1 MLGSVPFFCLK
12 AGAVGAPVVAPGL
25 LGFRGIQPCPAVL
38 LLTLQM
44 GHGGLTRCRSRGC
57 STAARSAAAPGR
69 GGDTLGLL
77 CPLVPGSWQLFV
89 EGKAARVPPEPLAMP
104 QAITAPQLCPLWGC
118 SPAPPGWGRCPNACE
133 LIVHGGHGACC
144 WPWVSLPRARSPCST
159 SWAPLHPSAAV
170 LACPS
175 PSPAWGARPSA
186 PQGECL
192 LISEAVYQ
200 EPCFL
205 MGPGGGPRWGF
216 PQRWVHRGKRRAA
229 PQHNISLGTAGHGAC
244 FHSRAAPAAVPG
256 GGGTAAPAPC
266 SCGAEHQLPAPPCGV
281 GQLARGVLA
290 SQP

>member
-144 WPWVSLPRARSPCST
+144 WPWVSLPRGTEPLQHLLGSP
-159 SWAPLHPSAAV
+159 APLRCSAGMPQPQPCLGSQA
-170 LACPS
+170 L
-175 PSPAWGARPSA
+175 SA
-186 PQGECL
+186 PG
-192 LISEAVYQ
+192 
-200 EPCFL
+200 
-205 MGPGGGPRWGF
+205 
-216 PQRWVHRGKRRAA
+216 
-229 PQHNISLGTAGHGAC
+229 
-244 FHSRAAPAAVPG
+244 
-256 GGGTAAPAPC
+256 
-266 SCGAEHQLPAPPCGV
+266 
-281 GQLARGVLA
+281 GVLVN
-290 SQP
+290 